1 MDDERNIFIRGR
13 IKSMILNS
21 SGQNIYPEEVESVL
35 SGCPYVIESL
45 VVDRNGKLV
54 ALVYA
59 EIPDDISEESKKD
72 IPEQIR
78 VAANKALPAYS
89 KINKVE
95 LMASPFEKTPKMS
108 IKRYLYK

>member
-1 MDDERNIFIRGR
+1 
-13 IKSMILNS
+13 MILNS

-35 SGCPYVIESL
+35 SGCPYVVESI

-59 EIPDDISEESKKD
+59 DIAEDMDAETRNS

-78 VAANKALPAYS
+78 TAANKALPVYS
-89 KINKVE
+89 KISKVE
-95 LMASPFEKTPKMS
+95 LMDLPFEKTPKMS
-108 IKRYLYK
+108 IKRYLYQ